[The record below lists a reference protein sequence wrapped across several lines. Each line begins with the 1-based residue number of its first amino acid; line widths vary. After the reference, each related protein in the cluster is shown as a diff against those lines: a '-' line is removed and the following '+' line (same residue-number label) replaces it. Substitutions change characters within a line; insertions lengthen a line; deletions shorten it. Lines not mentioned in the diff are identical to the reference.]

1 MQALGCVRIGMCI
14 GACYSTMYI
23 KDLIICISC
32 RIGGQNL
39 CGQRAIHFEV
49 CVQCIPEF
57 GLNFCIWFKIL
68 QLNS

>member
-14 GACYSTMYI
+14 GGCYSTMYI

-32 RIGGQNL
+32 RIVARTCADSAQSTLKYLYNVSL
-39 CGQRAIHFEV
+39 KLV
-49 CVQCIPEF
+49 S
-57 GLNFCIWFKIL
+57 